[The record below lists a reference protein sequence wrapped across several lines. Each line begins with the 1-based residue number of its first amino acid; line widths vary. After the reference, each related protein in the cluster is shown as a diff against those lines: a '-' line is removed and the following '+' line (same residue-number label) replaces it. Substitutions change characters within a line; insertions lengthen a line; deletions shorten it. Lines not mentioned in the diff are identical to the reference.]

1 MKCIFLFNRFLFLY
15 LCGVYCNYMYLYW
28 LIPVAMKHA
37 KKVLASDSMGKV
49 DFANRLLNS
58 VLNLPDRQVMFLGE
72 FMLKKEL

>member
-1 MKCIFLFNRFLFLY
+1 
-15 LCGVYCNYMYLYW
+15 MYLYW

-58 VLNLPDRQVMFLGE
+58 VLNLPVFGGIHV
-72 FMLKKEL
+72 KERTT